1 MLKLDTRNFSLSAYT
16 GLESVRQSVQVNS
29 LKKASGIVQS
39 LPSYISSWGLHR
51 LAGDGIKYSE
61 ARSEDTRYKG
71 VVYQQ
76 FLKTLQTL
84 TGVSF
89 DYRNP
94 KSLMEMGIHE
104 YTGLNRLAIELARE
118 WSFWSVT
125 VLGEAEDT

>member
-16 GLESVRQSVQVNS
+16 GLESVCEAVQVNS
-29 LKKASGIVQS
+29 RKKASGIVQS

-51 LAGDGIKYSE
+51 LAGDGLKYIE
-61 ARSEDTRYKG
+61 ARSEETRYKG

-76 FLKTLQTL
+76 FLMTLRTL
-84 TGVSF
+84 TGVTF
-89 DYRNP
+89 EYQNP
-94 KSLMEMGIHE
+94 KSLIEMGLHE

-125 VLGEAEDT
+125 ILGEAEDS